1 MSSAPREAPVE
12 NAALVVELIQVMV
25 KAQRAFGMYLPNNPI
40 YHRAADN
47 IRAAF
52 APVWEVMDE
61 LQLTVDET
69 DFRWE
74 DQVVYEQP
82 AKQESLAWF
91 LYKDGMR
98 LLTLRRGV
106 QDAEIVRF
114 LETINQARRLPPDAS
129 DDLLTLL
136 WEQEFNLISYRFIE
150 GFGEGSL
157 PEAES
162 VGMGGVAETSREDTQ
177 RAIKEEAPP
186 KPAGIVGLDDFDST
200 LYFLDEGEVAYI
212 QKELINEYERDTRSS
227 ALNGLYDTFE
237 RETAPEIRDEIL
249 GILDT
254 LFPSLISH
262 SEFRAVAAIL
272 GEVHVMDQRAQH
284 LTTAQRE
291 RLNSFQKRLSETE
304 IVRQLVLGLDE
315 APHLPADEDVAS
327 VLRELL
333 PSALGT
339 IVSALPGVQNPR
351 ARTLLEAAIDRMASA
366 NPAEVLRL
374 LRDPNTE
381 ALADLIG
388 ICGRLKLQGAVQG
401 LNDTLGHHDAA
412 VRLASV
418 LALTEIATPG
428 AIAAMERVIDDADRG
443 VRLAAV
449 RALGAR
455 GYKNA
460 IKRIEPVVMGK
471 ADRAVDLTERM
482 AFFEAFGSIA
492 GAAGIPP
499 LSSMLLSKGVFG
511 FRANPETRACA
522 AVALGRIR
530 TPEARAVLQQAMD
543 DKELVVRNAV
553 SRALR
558 GGDA

>member
-12 NAALVVELIQVMV
+12 NTAPVAELLQIMV

-40 YHRAADN
+40 YHRAAEN
-47 IRAAF
+47 IRTAF
-52 APVWEVMDE
+52 VPVWEVVDE
-61 LQLTVDET
+61 LLLTVDET
-69 DFRWE
+69 NFHWE
-74 DQVVYEQP
+74 EQVVYEQP
-82 AKQESLAWF
+82 SKPDSLAWV

-98 LLTLRRGV
+98 VLTLRRGV
-106 QDAEIVRF
+106 EESEIVRF
-114 LETINQARRLPPDAS
+114 LETINKARRLAPDAS

-136 WEQEFNLISYRFIE
+136 WEQEFSYIAYRFIE
-150 GFGEGSL
+150 GFGEGAV
-157 PEAES
+157 PEAEHA
-162 VGMGGVAETSREDTQ
+162 GMGGATQASPQETQ
-177 RAIKEEAPP
+177 RAIRDEAPP
-186 KPAGIVGLDDFDST
+186 KPSIVALEDFDST
-200 LYFLDEGEVAYI
+200 LYFLDEAEVTYV
-212 QKELINEYERDTRSS
+212 QQELRREYERDLRDS

-237 RETAPEIRDEIL
+237 RETSAEVRDEIL
-249 GILDT
+249 GIVDP
-254 LFPSLISH
+254 LFPSLISQ

-272 GEVHVMDQRAQH
+272 REMRVLASAAE
-284 LTTAQRE
+284 LTAAQRQ
-291 RLNSFQKRLSETE
+291 RLSSFEKRLSEPD

-315 APHLPADEDVAS
+315 APHLPADEDVAG

-333 PSALGT
+333 PSALGV
-339 IVSALPGVQNPR
+339 IVAALPGVQNPR
-351 ARTLLEAAIDRMASA
+351 ARTLLEAAVDRMASA
-366 NPAEVLRL
+366 NVNEVLRL
-374 LRDPNTE
+374 LRDPATE
-381 ALADLIG
+381 ALSDLLA

-401 LNDTLGHHDAA
+401 LNDTLSHTDAA

-418 LALTEIATPG
+418 QALSEIGTPATL
-428 AIAAMERVIDDADRG
+428 AAMERVLDDSDRG

-460 IKRIEPVVMGK
+460 LRRIEPVVLGK
-471 ADRAVDLTERM
+471 SDRPVDLTERM
-482 AFFEAFGSIA
+482 AFFEAFGAIA

-530 TPEARAVLQQAMD
+530 TQEARAVLQQAMD

>member
-1 MSSAPREAPVE
+1 MNSAPREALVE
-12 NAALVVELIQVMV
+12 NAALVSELLQTMV

-52 APVWEVMDE
+52 APVWQAIDE
-61 LQLTVDET
+61 LVLMVDET

-74 DQVVYEQP
+74 EQAVYQQP
-82 AKQESLAWF
+82 SKQDSLAWV

-98 LLTLRRGV
+98 VLTLRRGV
-106 QDAEIVRF
+106 EEAEIVRF
-114 LETINQARRLPPDAS
+114 LETINKARRLSPDAS

-136 WEQEFNLISYRFIE
+136 WEQEFGHIAYRFIE

-157 PEAES
+157 PEAEG
-162 VGMGGVAETSREDTQ
+162 VGMGGTASTSPQETQ
-177 RAIKEEAPP
+177 RAVREEAPP
-186 KPAGIVGLDDFDST
+186 KPSIVDLEDFDST
-200 LYFLDEGEVAYI
+200 LYFLDEAEVTYI
-212 QKELINEYERDTRSS
+212 QQELRKEYERDLRDS

-237 RETAPEIRDEIL
+237 RETTPEVRDEIL
-249 GILDT
+249 GIVEP
-254 LFPSLISH
+254 LFPSLISQ
-262 SEFRAVAAIL
+262 SEFRAVAGIL
-272 GEVHVMDQRAQH
+272 REMRTLERAAQ
-284 LTTAQRE
+284 LTPAHTE
-291 RLNSFQKRLSETE
+291 RLRSFEKRLSEAD

-315 APHLPADEDVAS
+315 APHLPADEDVAA
-327 VLRELL
+327 VLRELR
-333 PSALGT
+333 PSALGV
-339 IVSALPGVQNPR
+339 IVAALPGVQNPR
-351 ARTLLEAAIDRMASA
+351 ARALLEAAVDRMASA
-366 NPAEVLRL
+366 NANEVLRL

-381 ALADLIG
+381 ALSDLIG

-401 LNDTLGHHDAA
+401 LSETLAHTDPA
-412 VRLASV
+412 VRLATV
-418 LALTEIATPG
+418 QALTEIGTPG
-428 AIAAMERVIDDADRG
+428 TLAAMEKVIDDNDRG

-460 IKRIEPVVMGK
+460 LRRIEPVVMGK

-482 AFFEAFGSIA
+482 AFFEAFGAIA
-492 GAAGIPP
+492 GAGGIPP

-530 TPEARAVLQQAMD
+530 TPEARAVLQQAME